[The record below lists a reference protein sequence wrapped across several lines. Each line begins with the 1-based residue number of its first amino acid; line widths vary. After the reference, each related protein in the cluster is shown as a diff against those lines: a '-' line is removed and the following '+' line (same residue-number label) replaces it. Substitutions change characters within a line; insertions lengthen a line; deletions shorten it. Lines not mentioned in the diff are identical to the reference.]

1 MVLLTHEDS
10 STHQSIYS
18 PAAVFLR
25 NERHVAS
32 IFLAYASIPPPGPN
46 TPSNSRPGTAA
57 SEGDTRAEELASQMV
72 LYLPGMYELARD
84 CDFGTR
90 CDFTDREIWN
100 IFSAV
105 QANTR
110 DELQTTK
117 EEVEAKSKGGFSS
130 GSGTS
135 SSASSAG
142 NNPFAFGGKVQQSV
156 GGEIVFTEFQEV
168 LGALSVLNN
177 PNPYVP
183 LHSKYEEF
191 LHMEVYPFAK
201 TSAQRPTSSTSS
213 ARAPS
218 RPGSSVARQKAP
230 AVTAPGKEEKG
241 EEGRGG

>member
-1 MVLLTHEDS
+1 
-10 STHQSIYS
+10 
-18 PAAVFLR
+18 
-25 NERHVAS
+25 
-32 IFLAYASIPPPGPN
+32 
-46 TPSNSRPGTAA
+46 
-57 SEGDTRAEELASQMV
+57 MV

-110 DELQTTK
+110 DEHQAAKDNADTK
-117 EEVEAKSKGGFSS
+117 AKAAAA
-130 GSGTS
+130 
-135 SSASSAG
+135 ASSFTSAASG
-142 NNPFAFGGKVQQSV
+142 DPNQFAFGGKLQQTV

-201 TSAQRPTSSTSS
+201 TSAQRPGSTASS
-213 ARAPS
+213 RASS
-218 RPGSSVARQKAP
+218 RPGSSALRQKAP
-230 AVTAPGKEEKG
+230 PAAPGQEEKG
-241 EEGRGG
+241 QEEPGDGGGGGIGGGGGGGLGNGGEEDGQVEVANSGGQDLENLLRKPEPFAMQAVQEEA

>member
-1 MVLLTHEDS
+1 
-10 STHQSIYS
+10 
-18 PAAVFLR
+18 
-25 NERHVAS
+25 
-32 IFLAYASIPPPGPN
+32 
-46 TPSNSRPGTAA
+46 
-57 SEGDTRAEELASQMV
+57 MV

-117 EEVEAKSKGGFSS
+117 EEVEAKSKTGSSS
-130 GSGTS
+130 GSATS
-135 SSASSAG
+135 SSALSG
-142 NNPFAFGGKVQQSV
+142 DNNPFAFGGKVQQSV

-201 TSAQRPTSSTSS
+201 TSAQRPTSSNSS
-213 ARAPS
+213 ARAQS
-218 RPGSSVARQKAP
+218 RPGSSVTRQKAP
-230 AVTAPGKEEKG
+230 AGTAPAPGREEKG
-241 EEGRGG
+241 EEEEDGGSEKRAHLRGQGDNLLGKPLPSPMKAVEEA